1 MILKLKHTKLTL
13 AISFFFVYSAAIAQ
27 QTEQVLAKFPNALA
41 AFTNVAREVKITN
54 KDGGLYIE
62 TTDEK
67 EIIVLSDK
75 ASGIYNKGRVYHGS
89 FDEVKLIE
97 AYTKVPDGNKYK
109 KIKVTEFKTES
120 SQSNSVF
127 YDDSKETVFR
137 HQHKALYAIKKVLLP
152 KKIFIYLLL
161 FILVIIYLP

>member
-1 MILKLKHTKLTL
+1 MLLNLKHTKLTL

-27 QTEQVLAKFPNALA
+27 QTDQVLAKFPNALA

-109 KIKVTEFKTES
+109 KINAQTSPNYVQGRVS
-120 SQSNSVF
+120 
-127 YDDSKETVFR
+127 
-137 HQHKALYAIKKVLLP
+137 HQHISTRFFAFHIAAIG
-152 KKIFIYLLL
+152 F
-161 FILVIIYLP
+161 FF